1 MRTGGHIAASAG
13 LMGVCAQH
21 TDPMR
26 RTTMQFVMVIYHGS
40 YPLPGTPQAETVS
53 AEDKKAAYADWAAL
67 SALENWKG
75 APPMGLPADATTVRV
90 ENGSAITSQGPY
102 LDGENAVGGFAVV
115 EAEDLDAAIALAA
128 RVPQAR
134 LGGAVEIRPS
144 AKYW

>member
-1 MRTGGHIAASAG
+1 
-13 LMGVCAQH
+13 
-21 TDPMR
+21 
-26 RTTMQFVMVIYHGS
+26 MQFVLVIHQGS

-53 AEDKKAAYADWAAL
+53 DEDVKAAYADWAAL
-67 SALENWKG
+67 SAMENWKG

-90 ENGSAITSQGPY
+90 ENGSAVTTQGPY